1 MYGCAMET
9 NPTGRRRRFLVAIGP
24 HMQVSEVR
32 TVDVP
37 AQPGVGAHRSFL
49 VTTACGKEKQTTLV
63 TRDSARVRCPDC
75 LDAMATESAPEEN

>member
-1 MYGCAMET
+1 MATDSRDE
-9 NPTGRRRRFLVAIGP
+9 RRRQFAARVGP

-49 VTTACGKEKQTTLV
+49 VTTACGKETQTTLV
-63 TRDSARVRCPDC
+63 TRKPALVRCPDC
-75 LDAMATESAPEEN
+75 LAAMDPEPAPKEG